1 MVIFVAGLVGVG
13 KSSIAKRL
21 AERLSIHYYDIDGVK
36 KAIYPEDPDFERNI
50 RNGLPFKEE
59 TRLKVFNKVVADF
72 CRLAEDHGHLV
83 VDETLHLRRPRQV
96 LFDAA
101 RAFFGGYVIVWVKA
115 DEAVIERRL
124 KSKNRKDH
132 ILKDPLKM
140 YRSFAKE
147 FESFDESHIV
157 CENNGSIEQA
167 AQSLMSLIENLTA
180 LSGHREATPP
190 FELAKQPGC

>member
-1 MVIFVAGLVGVG
+1 VIIFVAGLVGVG

-50 RNGLPFKEE
+50 REGIPFKEE
-59 TRLKVFNKVVADF
+59 TRLKVFQKVVADF
-72 CRLAEDHGHLV
+72 SQLAEKHRHLV

-101 RAFFGGYVIVWVKA
+101 KAWFGGYIIIWVKA

-124 KSKNRKDH
+124 KSKNRRDH

-157 CENNGSIEQA
+157 CENNGSPEEPTE
-167 AQSLMSLIENLTA
+167 SLLSLIRNLA
-180 LSGHREATPP
+180 SL
-190 FELAKQPGC
+190 